1 MKKLAIIGL
10 FLLPLGIIAQPGE
23 KMRKMP
29 SPEVQAKKMTLAL
42 DLTDKQEK
50 QIVSVLENQR
60 KAREENKLTREQ
72 RRELSQEKKEELHA
86 TMLDQRIALKREMKS
101 ILNED
106 QYTRWEKMMARKGKN
121 KMKRMK
127 KCVIVETDSF

>member
-23 KMRKMP
+23 KMRKIP
-29 SPEVQAKKMTLAL
+29 SPEVQAKQMTLAL

-50 QIVSVLENQR
+50 QIIAVLENQS
-60 KAREENKLTREQ
+60 KAREENKLTREE
-72 RRELSQEKKEELHA
+72 RRELSQEKKEELRVA
-86 TMLDQRIALKREMKS
+86 MLDQRIAMKREMKS
-101 ILNED
+101 ILNDE
-106 QYTRWEKMMARKGKN
+106 QYKRWEKMMVRKGKN

-127 KCVIVETDSF
+127 KMRDRRDR